1 MKATRMQRETRKARN
16 KKIDQIVNNKVSIR
30 RIKKSKKTRSK
41 TTYKNQ
47 KKPHKMRVKN
57 YLKTKIKIFSHT

>member
-47 KKPHKMRVKN
+47 KPHKMRVKN
-57 YLKTKIKIFSHT
+57 YPKTKIKIFSHT